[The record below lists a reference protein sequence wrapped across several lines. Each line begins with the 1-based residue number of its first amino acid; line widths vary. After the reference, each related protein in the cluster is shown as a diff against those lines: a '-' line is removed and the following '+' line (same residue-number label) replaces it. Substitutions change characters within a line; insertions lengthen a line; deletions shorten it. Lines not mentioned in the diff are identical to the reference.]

1 VCQPVTDPQGTL
13 LGLRASNRD
22 ITERKQAELDA
33 QRRRAELTHVSRIAT
48 LGELSASLA
57 HELNQPLTAILSN
70 AQAARRFLAGDQA
83 DPDEVNEILDDI
95 INDDKRAADMIKRLR
110 ALMRRKEL
118 VFTSLD
124 LNKVVRGVAE
134 LVNREA
140 STKNV
145 SLFLDLA
152 DGLPHVRGDA
162 IHMEQVI
169 LNLILNGTEAM
180 AGLDHQSRELR
191 ILTTKHDENAVR
203 VSVRDICKSI
213 IEAHGGRLWAENNSD
228 QGATVS
234 FTVSISTGDEV

>member
-1 VCQPVTDPQGTL
+1 
-13 LGLRASNRD
+13 
-22 ITERKQAELDA
+22 
-33 QRRRAELTHVSRIAT
+33 
-48 LGELSASLA
+48 
-57 HELNQPLTAILSN
+57 
-70 AQAARRFLAGDQA
+70 
-83 DPDEVNEILDDI
+83 
-95 INDDKRAADMIKRLR
+95 MIKRLH

-118 VFTSLD
+118 AFTSLD

-140 STKNV
+140 FAKNV
-145 SLFLDLA
+145 SLVLELA
-152 DGLPHVRGDA
+152 QGLPHVRGEA
-162 IHMEQVI
+162 IHLEQVV
-169 LNLILNGTEAM
+169 LNLILNGAEAM

-203 VSVRDICKSI
+203 VSVRDMGTGIDEAYIASIFEAFYTTKPEGMGMGLSICRSI